1 MLRSTIL
8 LFLFISFSP
17 PEYSPQ
23 HLIEY
28 LDQDIFSSPFP
39 PQPLCLVLSVAED
52 GIICKTG
59 EVFGR
64 KTLFLS
70 FPRLYINTDNL
81 DSIRTLPISSVTEK
95 LPFTRVIGG
104 RSVRDIDLTLS
115 LLPATPAYLLPYLS
129 EYWPYWGGNRVP
141 YVGRWEISYW
151 ALVGDCWQEH
161 HYSGKIT
168 PANIAGIPPHL
179 AADIDYNGVPSA
191 FWNYQLEL
199 SK

>member
-1 MLRSTIL
+1 MLRSAIF
-8 LFLFISFSP
+8 LFLYISFSP
-17 PEYSPQ
+17 PGCPPKY
-23 HLIEY
+23 LIEY
-28 LDQDIFSSPFP
+28 PDQDIFSSPFP
-39 PQPLCLVLSVAED
+39 PQPLCLVWSVAED
-52 GIICKTG
+52 GVTCKTG

-64 KTLFLS
+64 RTLFLA

-95 LPFTRVIGG
+95 LPFTRVIGE

-141 YVGRWEISYW
+141 YVGKWEISYW
-151 ALVGDCWQEH
+151 ALVGDCWKEH

-168 PANIAGIPPHL
+168 PANIAGIPLHL
-179 AADIDYNGVPSA
+179 AADVDYNGVPSA
-191 FWNYQLEL
+191 FWNYQVEL
-199 SK
+199 DK